1 MDENT
6 RAEFMSAFVEATKPF
21 HDALEENKKAIVAH
35 AVEAA
40 THNKRQDQ
48 ALEQLLGQQKIIKEA
63 QSSYHQDITALA
75 LTMQGIDRKLDGQDR
90 KIDQQNLNTGEL
102 IGTVK
107 SLANQNKEQFQRI
120 SALETNVEV
129 NKQFDGVAH
138 TPQLLAGFLDNKIV
152 QVGIIAIIIIMVYG
166 VFKYIGVDVIGAKD
180 LINPLTKTASPNIL

>member
-1 MDENT
+1 
-6 RAEFMSAFVEATKPF
+6 
-21 HDALEENKKAIVAH
+21 
-35 AVEAA
+35 
-40 THNKRQDQ
+40 
-48 ALEQLLGQQKIIKEA
+48 
-63 QSSYHQDITALA
+63 
-75 LTMQGIDRKLDGQDR
+75 MQGIDRKLDGQDR

-152 QVGIIAIIIIMVYG
+152 QVGIIAVIIITVYG